1 MAKSNKGEKNFFLRE
16 LSSAIDEAIGEIA
29 QELYE
34 EVDRGLDKAARHME
48 QALQQATPVD
58 TGKTREEWETD
69 FKYKNVRYINN
80 TRVNESGIPVV
91 NLLEYGKK
99 GRPFVRDTVQREQEK
114 IIEIIKGEI
123 ENGKT

>member
-1 MAKSNKGEKNFFLRE
+1 MAKKRGAANIAISE
-16 LSSAIDEAIGEIA
+16 LSDAIDEAIGEIA
-29 QELYE
+29 EELYE

-48 QALQQATPVD
+48 RALQQATPVD
-58 TGKTREEWETD
+58 TGETRETWETD

-80 TRVNESGIPVV
+80 THVNENGIPVV

-99 GRPFVRDTVQREQEK
+99 GHPFIRKTVQNEQEK

>member
-1 MAKSNKGEKNFFLRE
+1 MAKSSKGEKNVFLRE
-16 LSSAIDEAIGEIA
+16 LSSAIDEAIGEITE
-29 QELYE
+29 ELYE

-58 TGKTREEWETD
+58 TGETRAGWETD

-80 TRVNESGIPVV
+80 TRVNENGVPVV

-99 GRPFVRDTVQREQEK
+99 GHPFVRDTVQREQEK